1 MGQSACGHHKY
12 KNNKAE
18 LNKVVCKI
26 TGARHTTYTYGGNS
40 FINVTGYELLA
51 DFSASYNYFSIAP
64 FNFNSSLVKLL
75 YVFLNIK
82 NNV

>member
-1 MGQSACGHHKY
+1 MYVIIRHTITHAHFSCTTTMGQSACGHHKY

-51 DFSASYNYFSIAP
+51 DFSATYSRLATI
-64 FNFNSSLVKLL
+64 
-75 YVFLNIK
+75 
-82 NNV
+82 